1 VYSMAR
7 LCRALV
13 PVGSL
18 PCKAAVALFAASRA
32 AAWCPGVPDLQV
44 AGYRKRRPQVKTI
57 DCSPDLPLRIQIVW
71 EFSRALTVLA
81 LLAE

>member
-1 VYSMAR
+1 MAR

-57 DCSPDLPLRIQIVW
+57 DCSPDLPLPAHMCCKHAERILRGS
-71 EFSRALTVLA
+71 FD
-81 LLAE
+81 